1 MKLRAAVWSQAEVHA
16 LIHTLLDK
24 GFSVMFSEEVA
35 KLHAWPISIFL
46 LLHFLIFLI
55 AIGIIRC
62 LSLVMQKVLESPF
75 VNLCRNMKEKDV
87 SEMASL

>member
-1 MKLRAAVWSQAEVHA
+1 MHA
-16 LIHTLLDK
+16 LIHSLLGK
-24 GFSVMFSEEVA
+24 GFSAMSSEEVA

-55 AIGIIRC
+55 AISIILC
-62 LSLVMQKVLESPF
+62 LSLVLQKVLESPC

-87 SEMASL
+87 SVMASL